1 MSESIVARLR
11 EYRRAAA
18 DGQWDWSWT
27 DEDEKD
33 APDFWIEAG
42 GEPIM
47 RGGRDVHD
55 AVLIVNAVNNL
66 GTLLS
71 IVERFAASDPLRVG
85 TGPYLTYCSYCGA
98 RGNRVGDEQ
107 GLLGV
112 EHPHADDCPW
122 LAARRACGMED
133 AE

>member
-1 MSESIVARLR
+1 MSESTVARLR

-42 GEPIM
+42 GETIM

-66 GTLLS
+66 DTLLS
-71 IVERFAASDPLRVG
+71 IVERFAAVEPLNGGFRC
-85 TGPYLTYCSYCGA
+85 LYCGWS
-98 RGNRVGDEQ
+98 DEHEPDPD
-107 GLLGV
+107 G
-112 EHPHADDCPW
+112 CPW